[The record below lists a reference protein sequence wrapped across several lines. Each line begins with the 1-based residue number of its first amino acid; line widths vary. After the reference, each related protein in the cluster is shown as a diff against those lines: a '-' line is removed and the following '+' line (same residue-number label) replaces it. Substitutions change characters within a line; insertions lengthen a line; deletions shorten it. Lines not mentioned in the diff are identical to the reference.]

1 MALGDRPLGL
11 FFVPTDS
18 QYTCTGR
25 RGRYDITRTH
35 LAFMDARKYR
45 RATTQRLTVVLSG
58 VVFERVVERSQIEG
72 RSMSN
77 LVAYLVERGL
87 DVPHE

>member
-1 MALGDRPLGL
+1 
-11 FFVPTDS
+11 
-18 QYTCTGR
+18 
-25 RGRYDITRTH
+25 
-35 LAFMDARKYR
+35 MDARKYR

-58 VVFERVVERSQIEG
+58 VVFSRIEQRSQDEG

-77 LVAYLVERGL
+77 LVAYLLERAL

>member
-1 MALGDRPLGL
+1 
-11 FFVPTDS
+11 
-18 QYTCTGR
+18 
-25 RGRYDITRTH
+25 
-35 LAFMDARKYR
+35 MDARKYR

-58 VVFERVVERSQIEG
+58 VVFERVAERSQIEG